1 MNDRGRWMAYSVGLF
16 LMIVLLGGILIKN
29 IIDRALYNYFPDRG
43 VARINID
50 LNGVTLS
57 EIKEGPKD
65 IKYKGNDLQIYDN
78 EEILRYRGI
87 EIKGRGNLSW
97 DQPKKSYQITFSKST
112 QLFDLGKT
120 KKWILLANYLD
131 GSYIRNDAAFVFAD
145 MLGMKYNNLGK
156 FVEVYFNNE
165 YEGLYYLI
173 EKIEISKA
181 SVDIREDDGLLFEL
195 DNLHNDGNCYW
206 TYAGNCLILKDYND
220 SGDVIKNVGAF
231 IDVFNRFEIAAEKG
245 DYETIKNLIDVKSF
259 AEFFLVSEF
268 AVDPDAYSSSFY
280 LYQDGKNN
288 KIYAGPVWDFDLAFG
303 NKDWR
308 WGQIWDDF
316 YSPSEDMVRKKEAFG
331 EGGLMEDLSIARIFY
346 YLMEISDFKDEVLK
360 IFNQKISG
368 RKIEYLTILYERL
381 NDIQKSAEVD
391 VRKWD
396 KKQFQSEKEE
406 MKDWVK
412 RRFEH
417 FELQYGWH
425 GANYINSL

>member
-78 EEILRYRGI
+78 EEILRYRGV

-156 FVEVYFNNE
+156 LIPQYF
-165 YEGLYYLI
+165 
-173 EKIEISKA
+173 
-181 SVDIREDDGLLFEL
+181 F
-195 DNLHNDGNCYW
+195 
-206 TYAGNCLILKDYND
+206 
-220 SGDVIKNVGAF
+220 
-231 IDVFNRFEIAAEKG
+231 
-245 DYETIKNLIDVKSF
+245 
-259 AEFFLVSEF
+259 
-268 AVDPDAYSSSFY
+268 
-280 LYQDGKNN
+280 
-288 KIYAGPVWDFDLAFG
+288 
-303 NKDWR
+303 
-308 WGQIWDDF
+308 
-316 YSPSEDMVRKKEAFG
+316 
-331 EGGLMEDLSIARIFY
+331 
-346 YLMEISDFKDEVLK
+346 
-360 IFNQKISG
+360 
-368 RKIEYLTILYERL
+368 
-381 NDIQKSAEVD
+381 
-391 VRKWD
+391 
-396 KKQFQSEKEE
+396 
-406 MKDWVK
+406 
-412 RRFEH
+412 
-417 FELQYGWH
+417 
-425 GANYINSL
+425 